1 MYLAE
6 LSVASRNSAIKSYL
20 RFCLAYGHAPC
31 IEGVGISDHVLAAYA
46 IFLALSGNHKSIQ
59 AYLSTGCKYI
69 CESYG
74 GEWLTLSQR
83 AATYRTVRALDRMYG
98 TPPKRKHPIT
108 LAMLNKL
115 ALVMANTEDPVV
127 ATLYACILLAFF
139 GFLRKSTY
147 TVKKI
152 SDFDPIKHLSVKKI
166 SQVEGRYMITIT
178 HTKTIQLADRHLEIW
193 LPRLN
198 NDICPCRALDRM
210 FALRRAKWGAIS
222 DDAPLFVTS
231 TLNAPLTSQRFR
243 SELKDRL
250 IACGVDVTYIT
261 PHSLRR
267 GGTTFAFESGCSKA
281 CIKMQGDWL
290 SDAYLVYMC
299 FTDDIKRTT
308 IQIME
313 SYVYRQRS

>member
-108 LAMLNKL
+108 LAMLKTL
-115 ALVMANTEDPVV
+115 ALLMANTKDPVEN
-127 ATLYACILLAFF
+127 CICLSLDSCENPHIQQKSLASM
-139 GFLRKSTY
+139 RSSTY
-147 TVKKI
+147 
-152 SDFDPIKHLSVKKI
+152 L
-166 SQVEGRYMITIT
+166 
-178 HTKTIQLADRHLEIW
+178 
-193 LPRLN
+193 
-198 NDICPCRALDRM
+198 
-210 FALRRAKWGAIS
+210 
-222 DDAPLFVTS
+222 
-231 TLNAPLTSQRFR
+231 
-243 SELKDRL
+243 L
-250 IACGVDVTYIT
+250 I
-261 PHSLRR
+261 P
-267 GGTTFAFESGCSKA
+267 K
-281 CIKMQGDWL
+281 
-290 SDAYLVYMC
+290 
-299 FTDDIKRTT
+299 
-308 IQIME
+308 
-313 SYVYRQRS
+313 